1 MTQIHEIAPNVFR
14 ISVFVPQFGFTLNL
28 FLVRDNEPLLY
39 HTGPKALFSEFS
51 KAAAS
56 LIELKDLRWISYSH
70 YESDECG
77 ALNDWLAVAPQ
88 AVAVTGFI
96 SASVNGDFAARP
108 IRPLSDNETFSTGK
122 KTFRYIRTPHL
133 PHGWDAGLLFEET
146 GRVLFTSDLFHQ
158 NGEVEAI
165 TEESIVPQT
174 KDLLSS
180 QGPFSHYIPYS
191 SHTTQLLERLAE
203 LNPQVLAVM
212 HGSSFKG
219 NGKKVIDEFHTLL
232 REQATGNN

>member
-1 MTQIHEIAPNVFR
+1 
-14 ISVFVPQFGFTLNL
+14 
-28 FLVRDNEPLLY
+28 
-39 HTGPKALFSEFS
+39 
-51 KAAAS
+51 
-56 LIELKDLRWISYSH
+56 
-70 YESDECG
+70 
-77 ALNDWLAVAPQ
+77 
-88 AVAVTGFI
+88 VAVTGFV

-146 GRVLFTSDLFHQ
+146 ERVLFTSDLFHQ

-180 QGPFSHYIPYS
+180 HGPFSHYIPYS
-191 SHTTQLLERLAE
+191 SHTAQLLDRLAE
-203 LNPQVLAVM
+203 LKPQVLAVM

-219 NGKKVIDEFHTLL
+219 DGKKVINEFHTLL
-232 REQATGNN
+232 KEQDNNRNPCRLQ